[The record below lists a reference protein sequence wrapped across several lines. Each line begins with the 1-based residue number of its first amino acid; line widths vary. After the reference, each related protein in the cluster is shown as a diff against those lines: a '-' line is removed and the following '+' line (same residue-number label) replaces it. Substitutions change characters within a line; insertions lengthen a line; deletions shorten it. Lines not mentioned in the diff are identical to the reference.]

1 MVAAVQDKQ
10 VAGRL
15 TVNRYRIGVGV
26 ALASVVMLFTS
37 LTSAFVV
44 RAASANDWR
53 PLPMPRVLLLSTFLI
68 IASSVT
74 LEVAR
79 RRIKRTKTSHLLW
92 LLLTAVLGTGFL
104 TTQLLAWSQLRAAGI
119 YISSNP
125 YSSFY
130 YLLTALH
137 AIHLAGG
144 LLALIYLVWRFR
156 QPAVSLPASLRTG
169 LSDAT
174 TIYWHFMGA
183 LWLYLFLLLFY
194 WR

>member
-74 LEVAR
+74 LEVSR
-79 RRIKRTKTSHLLW
+79 RRIKRAQTSHLLW
-92 LLLTAVLGTGFL
+92 LLLTAVLGAGFL

>member
-79 RRIKRTKTSHLLW
+79 RRIKRAQTSHLLW

>member
-79 RRIKRTKTSHLLW
+79 RRIKRAQTSHLLW
-92 LLLTAVLGTGFL
+92 LLLTAVLGAGFL